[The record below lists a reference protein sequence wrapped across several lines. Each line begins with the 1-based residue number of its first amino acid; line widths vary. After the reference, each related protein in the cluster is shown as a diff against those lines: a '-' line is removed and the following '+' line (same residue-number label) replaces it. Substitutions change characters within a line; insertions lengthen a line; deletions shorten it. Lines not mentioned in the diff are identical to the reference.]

1 MPDKLGVGFTFE
13 GPLFNPNL
21 PSEIYQLFNHGLQEL
36 ATIEGA
42 NRVKNQ
48 LYGPPA
54 HLYSQ
59 STKAERHGAH
69 TRVLRRGVGATVQ
82 SDNVI
87 VVDAGEGF
95 YGADVQY
102 APKVEK
108 LYGMYK
114 KTHQYLE
121 ANKDSL
127 TEKYIMPD
135 VLKVMQ

>member
-1 MPDKLGVGFTFE
+1 MPSDIGVGFKFD

-21 PSEIYQLFNHGLQEL
+21 PSEMYQLVNHGLQEL

-42 NRVKNQ
+42 NRVKEQ

-59 STKAERHGAH
+59 STRAERHGAH
-69 TRVLRRGVGATVQ
+69 TRVLRRGLGATVE

-87 VVDAGEGF
+87 VVDAGKGF

-114 KTHQYLE
+114 KTRNYLE

-135 VLKVMQ
+135 VIKVMK